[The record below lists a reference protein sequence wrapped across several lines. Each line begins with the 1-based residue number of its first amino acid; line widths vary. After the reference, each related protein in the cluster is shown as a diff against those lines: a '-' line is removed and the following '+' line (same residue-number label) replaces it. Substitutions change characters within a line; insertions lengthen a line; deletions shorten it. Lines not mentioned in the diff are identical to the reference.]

1 MNILVC
7 DENTDYVDRV
17 IHQLRDYT
25 KKESKTFL
33 RGLSSKR
40 EILNE
45 TKINKYDIAFLDTEI
60 DSLSGID
67 IAIALLAKNPE
78 CLIVFIASD
87 YSCVTEAFSIKAF
100 QYIHKP
106 VDEKRFENI
115 FYSVTDVYKK
125 TQSINAFNTSEG
137 KKYFYPHNILYLE
150 TYYANIKIVTEQRAY
165 FSNIK
170 NLKNFREYLS
180 EFDFHQ
186 VHQSFFVNFHHVKH
200 IYNDHILLSNG
211 EITPLSPGKKQK
223 VVEEFNK
230 YLLRSK
236 SNEFN

>member
-25 KKESKTFL
+25 KEESKAFL
-33 RGLSSKR
+33 RGLSTKR

-45 TKINKYDIAFLDTEI
+45 TKINKYDIAFLDTKI

-67 IAIALLAKNPE
+67 IAITLLAKNPE
-78 CLIVFIASD
+78 CLIVFIARD

-106 VDEKRFENI
+106 IDEKCFENI
-115 FYSVTDVYKK
+115 FYNVLEAYKK
-125 TQSINAFNTSEG
+125 TQLHAFNTSEG

-150 TYYANIKIVTEQRAY
+150 TYYGNIKIITEHRAY

-170 NLKNFREYLS
+170 NLNKLREYLAD
-180 EFDFHQ
+180 FDFHQ
-186 VHQSFFVNFHHVKH
+186 VHQSYFVNLHHIGR
-200 IYNDHILLSNG
+200 IYNDHILMSNG
-211 EITPLSPGKKQK
+211 EITPLSPRKKQK
-223 VVEEFNK
+223 VIEEFNK

-236 SNEFN
+236 SNESR